1 MAVQTTEE
9 TKPSPAALVG
19 GIVED
24 AQRLLRQ
31 EVQLATQ
38 ELKQEWQKT
47 KSAAAS
53 LAAGLVVLVFA
64 AFILTFM
71 LVYLLDYYTRIP
83 TWGCYGIVGGI
94 LALIGICLFFYGK
107 QKASQVQFPPPQTVA
122 TLKENAQWIR
132 NQV

>member
-1 MAVQTTEE
+1 MAVQTSEE
-9 TKPSPAALVG
+9 TKQSPAALVG

-53 LAAGLVVLVFA
+53 FAAGLVVLVFA
-64 AFILTFM
+64 AFLFMFM
-71 LVYLLDYYTRIP
+71 LVYLLAYYTAIP
-83 TWGCYGIVGGI
+83 TWGCYGIVGGL
-94 LALIGICLFFYGK
+94 LALIGIGLFFYCK
-107 QKASQVQFPPPQTVA
+107 HKARQIRIPPPQTFG
-122 TLKENAQWIR
+122 TLQ
-132 NQV
+132 